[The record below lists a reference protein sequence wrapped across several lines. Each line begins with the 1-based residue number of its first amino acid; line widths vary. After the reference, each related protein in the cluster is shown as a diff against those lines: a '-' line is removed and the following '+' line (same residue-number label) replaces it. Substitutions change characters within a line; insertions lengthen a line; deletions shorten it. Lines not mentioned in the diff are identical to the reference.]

1 MVRLIEKGADPQCLT
16 EDGSELAR
24 LSLVDQKGVRVY
36 DKLVKPAKPITD
48 YLTRYV
54 TSSFTSLLNSTRLIS
69 WMCVSYRFSGLTEE
83 MLRDVTTTLE
93 DVQKD
98 LSELIDYQTILLGH
112 SLESDLRVL
121 KVR

>member
-1 MVRLIEKGADPQCLT
+1 MIN
-16 EDGSELAR
+16 
-24 LSLVDQKGVRVY
+24 
-36 DKLVKPAKPITD
+36 
-48 YLTRYV
+48 
-54 TSSFTSLLNSTRLIS
+54 SSNLLNPSRIISHGTLTYSFFSVCFKSTRLIS

-121 KVR
+121 KVRLPSSSLPLLP

>member
-1 MVRLIEKGADPQCLT
+1 MIN
-16 EDGSELAR
+16 
-24 LSLVDQKGVRVY
+24 
-36 DKLVKPAKPITD
+36 
-48 YLTRYV
+48 
-54 TSSFTSLLNSTRLIS
+54 SSNLLNPSRIISHGTLTYSFFSVCFKSTRLIS
-69 WMCVSYRFSGLTEE
+69 GCVSYRFSGLTEE

-121 KVR
+121 KVRLPSSSLPLLP